1 MSYFWPCVK
10 NCLIFM
16 DYLSIAQFISITL
29 YVFNQLVFV
38 MVFLVVVF
46 IMLFRKGCT

>member
-1 MSYFWPCVK
+1 
-10 NCLIFM
+10 M

-38 MVFLVVVF
+38 MIFLVVVVLMF
-46 IMLFRKGCT
+46 FSESRT